1 MALAPPVTFPL
12 SSSSLVSSDVG
23 LTPWSV
29 VPDASPAGVHSPEVS
44 MDHSHQPQGLLIA
57 ENAG

>member
-1 MALAPPVTFPL
+1 MALAPQAGFPL
-12 SSSSLVSSDVG
+12 ISTSCVSSDVG
-23 LTPWSV
+23 STPWSE
-29 VPDASPAGVHSPEVS
+29 ARRRRRLAFISPEVS